1 MCELTRCATIIAAC
15 RAVIIVAHRVNCYKT
30 TTQSIEMLEGIR
42 RVFSIPELK
51 AKIYLT
57 ILLLAVC
64 RLGSFIP
71 VPGINGE
78 LAVSFFRHAT
88 GGSQNLFQMVDI
100 FSGGAFSQMT
110 VIALGVTPYISA
122 SIIIQLLVAL
132 IPSFQREVRENG
144 DAGKRKVNRWNRY
157 LTIVLSIIQSALFAK
172 YALQI
177 NLSRPGIVAG
187 ELLDITALGT
197 PWLFYLITI
206 CTMTTGTMLLMWIG
220 EQITERGIGNGISL
234 IICLGILSQIPT
246 ALGLILQQLNL
257 DSQESG
263 QMNFSS
269 ILVLAGLFIAV
280 TIATIMI
287 IQGHRR
293 IPLQHAR
300 RVVGRKEVQG
310 GSSYIPLK
318 VNYAGVIP
326 VIFASSLLMFPAT
339 LGTFIGKGNWIGE
352 VANWLSPGST
362 LNLVLFVLLI
372 IFFTYFWTATQFR
385 PDQIASDLKKN
396 GAFIPGIRQGK
407 PTQDYLESTMNRI
420 TLLGAVFLALIAI
433 LPNIVSRLLG
443 VSHTISYFFGGTA
456 LLILVGVV
464 LDTMKQIESHL
475 LTKRY
480 DGFMK
485 KGRITGR

>member
-1 MCELTRCATIIAAC
+1 
-15 RAVIIVAHRVNCYKT
+15 
-30 TTQSIEMLEGIR
+30 MLEGIR

-51 AKIYLT
+51 AKILLT

-78 LAVSFFRHAT
+78 MAVSFFRHAT

-122 SIIIQLLVAL
+122 SIIMQLLVA
-132 IPSFQREVRENG
+132 IVPSLQREMRENG
-144 DAGKRKVNRWNRY
+144 DAGKRKINKATRF
-157 LTIVLSIIQSALFAK
+157 LTIILSFLQSALFAK
-172 YALQI
+172 YAMQI

-187 ELLDITALGT
+187 ELLDITAFGV

-206 CTMTTGTMLLMWIG
+206 FTMTTGTMLLMWIG

-246 ALGLILQQLNL
+246 AMGLVVQQLNL
-257 DSQESG
+257 DSQEPG

-269 ILVLAGLFIAV
+269 ILVLAGVFVIV
-280 TIATIMI
+280 TIATIMV

-339 LGTFIGKGNWIGE
+339 LGTFIGSGNWFGE
-352 VANWLSPGST
+352 FANWLSPGST
-362 LNLVLFVLLI
+362 LNLVLFVVLI
-372 IFFTYFWTATQFR
+372 IFFTYFWTATQFH
-385 PDQIASDLKKN
+385 PDQIASDMKKN
-396 GAFIPGIRQGK
+396 GAFIPGVRQGK
-407 PTQDYLESTMNRI
+407 PTQDYLEATMNRV

-433 LPNIVSRLLG
+433 LPNMVSRLLG
-443 VSHTISYFFGGTA
+443 VSQTISYFFGGTA

-485 KGRITGR
+485 KGRISGR